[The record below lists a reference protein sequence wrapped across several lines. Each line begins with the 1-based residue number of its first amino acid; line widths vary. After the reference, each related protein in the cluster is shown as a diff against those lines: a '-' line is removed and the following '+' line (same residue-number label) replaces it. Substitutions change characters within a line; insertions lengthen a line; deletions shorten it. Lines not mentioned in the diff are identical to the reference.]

1 MTTVADLLAWM
12 DGFAPARLAE
22 SWDNVGLL
30 LGDPSAEV
38 TRVMTCLTVTPR
50 SADEAIAEGAQAIV
64 SHHPILF
71 KAAKSIRADR
81 PENAST
87 WRLAR
92 AGVAVLSP
100 HTAFDNT
107 EGGINDGLA
116 ARLGLVDVE
125 PLRPSP
131 PASLS
136 KVVVFAPRSDREAVL
151 SAAFS
156 AGAGKIGH
164 YGECSFGS
172 PGVGTFFG
180 DEGTNPTV
188 GQPGR
193 RESAREWRLE
203 VICPGDRLAAVVT
216 AIRAAHSYEE
226 PAIDAY
232 PLQLDL
238 PSGPGSGRVGRL
250 PQPFSLAAF
259 ASRVADLLKAPA
271 TQFVGDPAR
280 IVSRV
285 AICCGAGDDFLPDA
299 SKHKADVLLTG
310 EARFHRALEAD
321 ALGIGLVVAG
331 HHATE
336 RPGVEDLA
344 ARIASAFPGLTTW
357 ASRLEIDPLT
367 PVGPLSSP
375 GAGPSA
381 PAEAAW

>member
-1 MTTVADLLAWM
+1 MTTVANLLAWM
-12 DGFAPARLAE
+12 DAFAPARLAE

-30 LGDPSAEV
+30 LGDPAAEV

-50 SADEAIAEGAQAIV
+50 SAGEAIAEGAQAIV

-71 KAAKSIRADR
+71 KAAKSIRADH
-81 PENAST
+81 PETAPT

-116 ARLGLVDVE
+116 ARLGLVEVG
-125 PLRPSP
+125 PLRPSS
-131 PASLS
+131 PAARF
-136 KVVVFAPRSDREAVL
+136 KVVVFAPKSDREAVL
-151 SAAFS
+151 SAAFE
-156 AGAGKIGH
+156 AGAGRIGD
-164 YGECSFGS
+164 YRECSFGS

-180 DEGTNPTV
+180 EAGSNPTV
-188 GQPGR
+188 GRPGR

-203 VICPGDRLAAVVT
+203 VICPGDRLPAVLR

-232 PLQLDL
+232 PLHSEI
-238 PSGPGSGRVGRL
+238 PCGPGSGRIGRL
-250 PQPFSLAAF
+250 PQPLPLGAF
-259 ASRVADLLKAPA
+259 ATKVADLLKAPA

-299 SKHKADVLLTG
+299 SKLGAGVLLTG

-344 ARIASAFPGLTTW
+344 ARIASAFPGLTAW
-357 ASRLEIDPLT
+357 ASRLEVDPLCVIRT
-367 PVGPLSSP
+367 
-375 GAGPSA
+375 
-381 PAEAAW
+381 